1 MNRSQISL
9 AIASLVLVSS
19 SFAADDVKT
28 DAAKKAAVEACS
40 VEATEKYGAA
50 EVASKPRKK
59 KVGRTSGYGIKMNVG
74 SKNKAVSCIAS
85 SDGTVTFFN
94 GSI

>member
-19 SFAADDVKT
+19 SYAAADVQT
-28 DAAKKAAVEACS
+28 DAAKKAAVEACTIA
-40 VEATEKYGAA
+40 ATEKYGVA
-50 EVASKPRKK
+50 EVASKARKK
-59 KVGRTSGYGIKMNVG
+59 KVGRTSGYGIKLNVG
-74 SKNKAVSCIAS
+74 SKKKAVSCIAS